1 MTSKPMRRPLIK
13 NNEIDLS
20 VLIVTLW
27 SERRLIFISIGVF
40 IVLGFFIAIFSSKEY
55 TTSIKLMPEASQS
68 IDLGTL
74 GGLASQFGLGDFS
87 SAMGGESLSPELY
100 PTIVL
105 SIPFIKGL
113 MDSEVYIA
121 NVDSTMTLFHY
132 YENFKSFSLF
142 SAIKKATIKLPYTI
156 IGFFKGE
163 RDIPIYGKQES
174 AILYLSYDEWEVY
187 EDLLKR
193 ISFDIN
199 SKSGIVE
206 VTVKMQDEYLV
217 AMVADKIKDSLL
229 EYLYDYKTE
238 RTRTIL
244 EFIEDQLKE
253 ATSRFEIKQE
263 ALAMY
268 RDQNQGVHTQMSQ
281 ALEQRLQ
288 SEYDLAY
295 NIYSAMAQKRG
306 EVELRL
312 QENTPIVKVLQ
323 PAFIPKERSSPK
335 RGLIMIMS
343 TILGAFFGVFVV
355 FGREFWIYVKK
366 NFKEVDDGLIHE

>member
-20 VLIVTLW
+20 VLIITLW
-27 SERRLIFISIGVF
+27 NKRNLIFISIGVF
-40 IVLGFFIAIFSSKEY
+40 IVLGFFIAIFSNKEY

-68 IDLGTL
+68 MDFGTL

-217 AMVADKIKDSLL
+217 AMVADKIKDNLL

-244 EFIEDQLKE
+244 EFIEMQLTD
-253 ATSRFEIKQE
+253 ATIRFENKQE

-268 RDQNQGVHTQMSQ
+268 RDHNQGVMTEMSQ
-281 ALEQRLQ
+281 ATEQRLKND
-288 SEYDLAY
+288 YDLAFK
-295 NIYSAMAQKRG
+295 IYSAMAQKKD
-306 EVELRL
+306 EVQLQL